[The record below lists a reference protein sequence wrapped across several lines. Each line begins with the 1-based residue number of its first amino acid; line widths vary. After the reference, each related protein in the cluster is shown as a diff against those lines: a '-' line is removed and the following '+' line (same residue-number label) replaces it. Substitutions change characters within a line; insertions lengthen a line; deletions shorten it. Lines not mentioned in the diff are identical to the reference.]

1 MGLKDKMCV
10 FPRRLDALHSADRI
24 LEGSRGFIA
33 TEGTGVPFLS
43 VERSVSNNKQNMCSF
58 VVFVGDV
65 WMQVEDP
72 LPYLEFSISICL
84 IAARLY

>member
-10 FPRRLDALHSADRI
+10 FPRRLDALDPADRI

-33 TEGTGVPFLS
+33 TEGTVEPFLW
-43 VERSVSNNKQNMCSF
+43 VECTVSNNKQNMPSF

-65 WMQVEDP
+65 WVQVEDA
-72 LPYLEFSISICL
+72 LPYLEFSISICF
-84 IAARLY
+84 IAASVY